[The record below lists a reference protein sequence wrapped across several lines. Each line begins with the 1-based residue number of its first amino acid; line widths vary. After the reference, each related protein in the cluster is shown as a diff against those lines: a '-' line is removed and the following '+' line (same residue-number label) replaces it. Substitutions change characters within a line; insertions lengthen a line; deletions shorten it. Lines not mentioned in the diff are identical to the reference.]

1 MNSHPLKTKW
11 VVWGHL
17 QHDTTWSLDSY
28 TKICT
33 LTYAEELLE
42 LIHLLPDKLI
52 TNYMLFIM
60 RDGIDPMWEDENNK
74 NGGCF
79 SYKVDN
85 KYVKDIWT
93 DLACSILGNSI
104 SSELICNSITG
115 LSVSPKK
122 SFCIL
127 KIWMSSCKYQD
138 ASIMNI
144 KQLKSI
150 NCIFKKH

>member
-1 MNSHPLKTKW
+1 
-11 VVWGHL
+11 
-17 QHDTTWSLDSY
+17 
-28 TKICT
+28 
-33 LTYAEELLE
+33 
-42 LIHLLPDKLI
+42 
-52 TNYMLFIM
+52 MLFIM